1 MAATSMNGPWTLR
14 IPAPMMRVL
23 HGHLFPGDHDEHGAV
38 IGAAVVQ
45 TSRGTRLLA
54 RRLFLAMDGVD
65 YVPGQRGYRMLTA
78 SFVRGCA
85 LKCAD
90 EGLAYLAIH
99 CHGGERTVSF
109 SSDDLES
116 HERGYPALLDILAG
130 PPVGGLVFARSSVAG
145 DIWIGNG
152 RRLGL
157 ERTDVVSRVPERLF
171 PHPPAVLTGIAEEW
185 DRQVRLFGDA
195 GQALLS
201 QLKVG
206 IVGVGGAGSL
216 VNEYVARLGVGH
228 IVVVDPERLDP
239 TNLPRVV
246 GALLKD
252 VRSWLTHRWMPEFIR
267 SIGLRRRSSK
277 VSIAR
282 RVALASNPEVVFEG
296 IQGDVSDAA
305 VLASLVDCDFVFL
318 AADTMQARLVANALV
333 HQYLIPGVQV
343 GAKVDVDRETG
354 QVRDAFS
361 VVRHMVPGES
371 CLWCNQL
378 IDPARLAEEAT
389 NPEQLRRQRYIE
401 EIPAPSVI
409 TLNAV
414 SAAHAVND
422 FLFAVTGLA
431 TDVELRW
438 RKVHPLTDTVVSEVP
453 RRDDGC
459 SECVGRLGAGSSLR
473 MPVRGS

>member
-1 MAATSMNGPWTLR
+1 MAATPMTRPWTLR
-14 IPAPMMRVL
+14 IPAPMMRTL
-23 HGHLFPGDHDEHGAV
+23 RGHLFPGDHDEHGAV
-38 IGAAVVQ
+38 IGAAVVP
-45 TSRGTRLLA
+45 TPRGTRLLA
-54 RRLFLAMDGVD
+54 RRLFLAVDGVD

-78 SFVRGCA
+78 SFVRECA

-109 SSDDLES
+109 SSDDLAS

-130 PPVGGLVFARSSVAG
+130 PPVGGVVFARNAVAG
-145 DIWIGNG
+145 DIWIGGG
-152 RRLGL
+152 RRFSL
-157 ERTDVVSRVPERLF
+157 ECTDVVGRVQVRSF
-171 PHPPAVLTGIAEEW
+171 PHPTPVPTGIAQEW

-206 IVGVGGAGSL
+206 VVGAGGAGSL
-216 VNEYVARLGVGH
+216 VNEYLSRLGVGH
-228 IVVVDPERLDP
+228 LVVVDPERLDP

-252 VRSWLTHRWMPEFIR
+252 VRPWLTHRRMPGFIR

-282 RVALASNPEVVFEG
+282 RVALAASPDIIFEG
-296 IQGDVSDAA
+296 VRGDISDAS
-305 VLASLVDCDFVFL
+305 VLAHLIDCDFVFL
-318 AADTMQARLVANALV
+318 AADTMQARLVTNALV
-333 HQYLIPGVQV
+333 HQYLIPGIQV

-354 QVRDAFS
+354 QVHDVFS
-361 VVRHMVPGES
+361 AVRHLVPGES

-378 IDPARLAEEAT
+378 INPARLAEEAT
-389 NPEQLRRQRYIE
+389 NPEQLRRQRYID
-401 EIPAPSVI
+401 EISAPSVI

-414 SAAHAVND
+414 AAAHAVND

-438 RKVHPLTDTVVSEVP
+438 RKFHPLTDSVVSEVP
-453 RRDDGC
+453 RRDANC
-459 SECVGRLGAGSSLR
+459 SECASRLGAGPLLR
-473 MPVRGS
+473 MPVRGN